1 MEHYSAEWEIGKIY
15 STIQNG
21 ELVALRDN
29 STVGFLVCSALDLDG
44 INRAFKLKGKDQSNP
59 LVLYCS
65 SLSMVQKFSNPAEF
79 THQAY
84 CLCEQLWPSMTIT
97 ILPTSRSIPDA
108 VCCGEK
114 ATGFCCPTSRFL
126 RQLSSLLQAPLV
138 LIAINIDVID
148 AKSEAIGA
156 LVEDVP
162 ALPSSKAIIID
173 CRKGLRRID
182 DHYADALELPDII
195 VRQTGGEY

>member
-15 STIQNG
+15 ATIQNG
-21 ELVALRDN
+21 DLVALRDN
-29 STVGFLVCSALDLDG
+29 STVGFLVCSALDPEA
-44 INRAFKLKGKDQSNP
+44 ISRAFQLKEKAQTNP
-59 LVLYCS
+59 LVLYCA
-65 SLSMVQKFSNPAEF
+65 SLSMVQKFANPAEF
-79 THQAY
+79 THQAH

-97 ILPTSRSIPDA
+97 ILPTASSIPDA

-126 RQLSSLLQAPLV
+126 RQLSSLLQTPIV
-138 LIAINIDVID
+138 LIAIDIDVID

-156 LVEDVP
+156 LVEDVQ
-162 ALPSSKAIIID
+162 ALPSRKAIIID
-173 CRKGLRRID
+173 CRKGLQRID

-195 VRQTGGEY
+195 VR